1 MVKSI
6 SKYQAMK
13 KNSLITFNQIF
24 LIVFSL
30 FIFNTLEAQ
39 GDNKLKIVR
48 GVADTVNSSNHYI
61 VGVAPAGSKIFINNN
76 SVYQYST
83 GSFGQL
89 LSLIPGNNSINV
101 KAIIDGKEY
110 FETFNIYLKESQVIE
125 RSLSD
130 YSFPVVRTL
139 KGAYLNSSP
148 GEDRLGGAKINFLDE
163 GINMHLVDSLNNLY
177 IVQLSQKRLG
187 YIPKHLVEHM
197 PLGTEPALTVT
208 GSFRANKEDKY
219 DRVSIGLNS
228 RVPYIY
234 YRDIENNQIV
244 IDLYS
249 SKSNSN
255 WITHMENLEMVDY
268 VNIQQLDFDVSRVV
282 VKLKKREH
290 WGYKLYYRGNILT
303 LDVKHSPDLR
313 IKGLVIGIDAGHGG
327 SNLGAVSPSGIMEKD
342 LNLDMALTLKR
353 ELERR
358 GAKVVMSRDEDINL
372 SMQERLNIFLDADVD
387 LMISIHCNAGGNPL
401 RPMGVSTYYR
411 HLENRDLAQSILNRM
426 LELDVNNFGLIGN
439 FNFSLNAPTE
449 FPNVLVETLF
459 LSSLPD
465 EVMMADKRF
474 RDRLMKK
481 VVKGL
486 NDYLR
491 MLKRQ

>member
-13 KNSLITFNQIF
+13 KNSLITFNQTVLVI
-24 LIVFSL
+24 LS
-30 FIFNTLEAQ
+30 FIFFNNLYAQ
-39 GDNKLKIVR
+39 ESNLLKIVR
-48 GVADTVNSSNHYI
+48 GKTDTVLISNHYI
-61 VGVAPAGSKIFINNN
+61 VGVAPKGSNILINNTPVN
-76 SVYQYST
+76 QYST
-83 GSFGQL
+83 GSFGQM
-89 LSLIPGNNSINV
+89 LSLKPGQNRVDV
-101 KAIIDGKEY
+101 KAIIDGKEF
-110 FETFNIYLKESQVIE
+110 FETFNIFLKESQAIE
-125 RSLSD
+125 SSLSD
-130 YSFPVVRTL
+130 YLFPVVRTL
-139 KGAYLNSSP
+139 KGAFFNSSP

-163 GINMHLVDSLNNLY
+163 GINMHLVDSVNNLY
-177 IVQLSQKRLG
+177 VVQLSQKRLA

-197 PLGTEPALTVT
+197 PLGEEPALSVT
-208 GSFRANKEDKY
+208 GSFRVNKENDL

-228 RVPYIY
+228 RIPYIY
-234 YRDIENNQIV
+234 YRDIEKNQII

-249 SKSNSN
+249 AKSNSN
-255 WITHMENLEMVDY
+255 WITHMENLEMVEH
-268 VNIQQLDFDVSRVV
+268 VHIQQLDFDVARVV
-282 VKLKKREH
+282 VKMKKREH
-290 WGYKLYYRGNILT
+290 WGYRLYYRGNILT
-303 LDVKHSPDLR
+303 LDIKHSPDLK
-313 IKGLVIGIDAGHGG
+313 IKGMVIGIDAGHGG

-353 ELERR
+353 ELERK
-358 GAKVVMSRDEDINL
+358 GAIVVLSRDKDTNL
-372 SMQERLNIFLDADVD
+372 SMQERLNIFLEADID

-465 EVMMADKRF
+465 EERMADKRF
-474 RDRLMKK
+474 RDKLIKK
-481 VVKGL
+481 VAKGL
-486 NDYLR
+486 KDYLK
-491 MLKRQ
+491 MLKKQ